1 MKTIR
6 DYIFLRAFTLLGL
19 GMCALFSAAAQTT
32 PSITTR
38 QYAFPPVGLGSL
50 QTARVNVT
58 NTAANASNGTAAS
71 CTGTILFM
79 SSSGSAIGSPALFT
93 VTSGQIFSA
102 SLPFASVPSTAASL
116 GGTSTHTQ
124 FIATV
129 LLNSSTSNPRPPCTL
144 AITLELDDTGTGD
157 VEVVLPTATL
167 TIGPISVGPLF

>member
-1 MKTIR
+1 ML
-6 DYIFLRAFTLLGL
+6 FRALPALAL
-19 GMCALFSAAAQTT
+19 GMFGVFSAAAQTT
-32 PSITTR
+32 PSIVTR
-38 QYAFPPVGLGSL
+38 QYSFPPVGLGSM
-50 QTARVNVT
+50 QTARVNVA

-71 CTGTILFM
+71 CTGTISFM
-79 SSSGSAIGSPALFT
+79 SSSGNEIGSPASFT

-102 SLPFASVPSTAASL
+102 SLPFASAPVTAASL
-116 GGTSTHTQ
+116 GGSSTHTQ

-144 AITLELDDTGTGD
+144 AITLELDDTSSGD